1 MLCSL
6 RAVGLAALC
15 AVALPSVRPVFA
27 EGTAPTTDLFSSQLQ
42 TALNSGRSE
51 DFDALLAADLQPELA
66 ARYQRFS
73 QDFPDVSWRVESG
86 QPLADGRPT
95 LLVRIS
101 GEARSDGLTYR
112 LDAEER
118 IAIRLEAGRLVEQEL
133 LMQNSLLRSGEKPLQ
148 VTMDIPDSVLTG
160 SRYDVDLIVDQPLG
174 RAMLAGGLVQL
185 TAKQLSDQIHPNVS
199 LAPLAGGGLFKS
211 VQAPQRPGSQT
222 WALMLVHPDGVVTA
236 TKLVQV
242 VSSMPPRARI

>member
-1 MLCSL
+1 M
-6 RAVGLAALC
+6 
-15 AVALPSVRPVFA
+15 RPVFA
-27 EGTAPTTDLFSSQLQ
+27 QGAAPTTDLFSSQLQ

-118 IAIRLEAGRLVEQEL
+118 IAIRQVRASQRWNV
-133 LMQNSLLRSGEKPLQ
+133 LRSRNRMKKIGPESFREG
-148 VTMDIPDSVLTG
+148 T
-160 SRYDVDLIVDQPLG
+160 
-174 RAMLAGGLVQL
+174 
-185 TAKQLSDQIHPNVS
+185 
-199 LAPLAGGGLFKS
+199 
-211 VQAPQRPGSQT
+211 
-222 WALMLVHPDGVVTA
+222 
-236 TKLVQV
+236 
-242 VSSMPPRARI
+242 

>member
-27 EGTAPTTDLFSSQLQ
+27 SGAAMTTDAFSAQLQ
-42 TALNSGRSE
+42 TALNSGHTE
-51 DFDALLAADLQPELA
+51 DFGALLAADLQPELA

-86 QPLADGRPT
+86 QPLSDGRPT

-118 IAIRLEAGRLVEQEL
+118 IAIRLEAGQLVEQEL
-133 LMQNSLLRSGEKPLQ
+133 LMQHSLLRSGEKPLQ
-148 VTMDIPDSVLTG
+148 VTLEIPDSVLTG
-160 SRYDVDLIVDQPLG
+160 SRYDVDLIVDEPLG
-174 RAMLAGGLVQL
+174 RALLAGGLVQL
-185 TAKQLSDQIHPNVS
+185 TADATFERVHKTCPYC
-199 LAPLAGGGLFKS
+199 GL
-211 VQAPQRPGSQT
+211 
-222 WALMLVHPDGVVTA
+222 
-236 TKLVQV
+236 
-242 VSSMPPRARI
+242 MP